1 LYTDVDVVCDVDAVT
16 LQMNTVNVYI
26 KVVTTL
32 RCERVSIHL
41 WIDAVSVML
50 ILWSQ
55 SSHQSPVSIVA
66 T

>member
-1 LYTDVDVVCDVDAVT
+1 MYQLCFLHFFCVGHFFSLNKHLYTDVDVVCDVDAVT

-41 WIDAVSVML
+41 
-50 ILWSQ
+50 
-55 SSHQSPVSIVA
+55 
-66 T
+66 